1 VDISIESVDKVDDQY
16 IHLGDCMVFD
26 IVHRV
31 GYEHL
36 DDLDDVY
43 IDMILND
50 ILQKL

>member
-1 VDISIESVDKVDDQY
+1 
-16 IHLGDCMVFD
+16 
-26 IVHRV
+26 V

-50 ILQKL
+50 ILWKL